1 MKLGNKTFFKDEPV
15 IYFDTLT
22 TSSLEGAVTTVY
34 AQGGKGNS
42 RLMAWDGER
51 TVTFN
56 MEDALISPEGI
67 AILTGAGLIDASDN
81 NTVKYHKTENVKITV
96 TGSAGSE
103 TVTMYVSEKPYT
115 ADKEGKTDT
124 VYVFPLDS
132 NGNIT
137 TEPYI
142 PTSVSNTPVAEGD
155 NKGKY
160 LVTLSAASSTANKN
174 YSTGALGKFLTT
186 GDAYAIVDY
195 YVEHKSDAMQINIT
209 ADQFGSNFYIE
220 ASTLF
225 KDEQGTDHEAQ
236 FIIPNGKVQSNFTFS
251 LAASGDPSTFAFTV
265 DAFPD
270 YLRFDQSTKVLSAIQ
285 VLNASTQTDIN
296 YVRDMTVSD
305 GTGKTESTDTVVINP
320 NTYDESTKG

>member
-1 MKLGNKTFFKDEPV
+1 MKLGKKTFFKDEPV

-67 AILTGAGLIDASDN
+67 AILTGAGLIDASKKE
-81 NTVKYHKTENVKITV
+81 TVKYHKTENVKVTV
-96 TGSAGSE
+96 TGSS
-103 TVTMYVSEKPYT
+103 TSKVVTAVVESKPYVAEASGT
-115 ADKEGKTDT
+115 TDT
-124 VYVFPLDS
+124 VYVFPLDK

-142 PTSVSNTPVAEGD
+142 PTSIAEISSGD
-155 NKGKY
+155 DKGKY
-160 LVTLSAASSTANKN
+160 KLTLSAAGGN
-174 YSTGALGKFLTT
+174 YSDGALDTFITSDG
-186 GDAYAIVDY
+186 YAIVDY
-195 YVEHKSDAMQINIT
+195 YVEYASDAMQINIT

-285 VLNASTQTDIN
+285 VLNASTQSDIN

-305 GTGKTESTDTVVINP
+305 GTGKTDKTDTVKVDP
-320 NTYDESTKG
+320 NTYTAPTEG